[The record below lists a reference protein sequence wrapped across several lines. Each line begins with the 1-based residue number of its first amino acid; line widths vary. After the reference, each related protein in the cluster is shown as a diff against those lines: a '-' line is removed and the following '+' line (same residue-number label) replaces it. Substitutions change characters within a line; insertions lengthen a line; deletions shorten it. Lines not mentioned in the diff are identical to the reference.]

1 MKNPAVIAFLIGISI
16 GSVVS
21 CSSKPLE
28 TEITTFPTLASITPQ
43 ASVSASNSPSILP
56 DGAAVDRKAALLM
69 GIDVHR
75 QLWATRPTDNYKF
88 GFQWNVGEFAYQTAN
103 VEVRILKGE
112 VDEVSWA
119 ENAVRTDGSEPD
131 GFVVPNEPQAVD
143 YYSIDGLFKLIE
155 EGIEANP
162 SRVSLGFDSVF
173 GFPTSAIIEFPVVSE
188 RKDISFFTAQLVPIP
203 GPPE

>member
-1 MKNPAVIAFLIGISI
+1 
-16 GSVVS
+16 
-21 CSSKPLE
+21 
-28 TEITTFPTLASITPQ
+28 
-43 ASVSASNSPSILP
+43 
-56 DGAAVDRKAALLM
+56 M

-88 GFQWNVGEFAYQTAN
+88 GFQWNVGDYAYQTAN

-112 VDEVSWA
+112 VDRVSWA

-143 YYSIDGLFKLIE
+143 YYSIDGLFNLIQE
-155 EGIEANP
+155 AVEANP
-162 SRVSLGFDSVF
+162 SRVSLGFDSEF
-173 GFPTSAIIEFPVVSE
+173 GFPTSAIIEFPFVSE
-188 RKDISFFTAQLVPIP
+188 RKDVSFFAAQLVPIP